1 MNIDSQ
7 VPSLFLCD
15 SHTLTEG
22 HYHEFRFP
30 LSELPAELL
39 AQLSAVGP
47 VDLIVTRHQGK
58 PKAWFN
64 VCPHLGRPL
73 NVAPNRFLVDEHN
86 QLICCVHGAV
96 FEPNQ
101 GKCVSGPCLNAHLK
115 AVAIEETEGKVSVR
129 LS

>member
-1 MNIDSQ
+1 MNIDSR
-7 VPSLFLCD
+7 VSSLFLCD

-22 HYHEFRFP
+22 HYHEFRLP

-39 AQLSAVGP
+39 AMGP
-47 VDLIVTRHQGK
+47 VDLIVTRHQGQ

-86 QLICCVHGAV
+86 QLVCCVHGAV
-96 FEPNQ
+96 FEPNR

-115 AVAIEETEGKVSVR
+115 AVAIEETEGQVSVR
-129 LS
+129 VS

>member
-1 MNIDSQ
+1 M
-7 VPSLFLCD
+7 PYLFLCD

-22 HYHEFRFP
+22 HYHEFRIP
-30 LSELPAELL
+30 LSDLPADWADLR
-39 AQLSAVGP
+39 P

-64 VCPHLGRPL
+64 VCPHQGRPL
-73 NVAPNRFLVDEHN
+73 NIAPNRFLTDENN
-86 QLICCVHGAV
+86 QLVCCVHGAV

-101 GKCVSGPCLNAHLK
+101 GQCVSGPCLNAHLK
-115 AVAIEETEGKVSVR
+115 AVKIREDNGQVSVQ

>member
-1 MNIDSQ
+1 MNIDSR
-7 VPSLFLCD
+7 VSSLFLCD

-22 HYHEFRFP
+22 HYHEFRLP

-39 AQLSAVGP
+39 GMGP
-47 VDLIVTRHQGK
+47 VDLIVTRHQGQ

-86 QLICCVHGAV
+86 QLVCCVHGAV
-96 FEPNQ
+96 FEPNR

-115 AVAIEETEGKVSVR
+115 AVAIEETEGQVSVR
-129 LS
+129 VS

>member
-30 LSELPAELL
+30 LNELPAELL
-39 AQLSAVGP
+39 AMGP
-47 VDLIVTRHQGK
+47 VDLIVTRHQGQL
-58 PKAWFN
+58 KAWFN
-64 VCPHLGRPL
+64 VCPHQGRPL

-115 AVAIEETEGKVSVR
+115 AVVIEETEGQVSVQ